1 MNLRAITVNLGGG
14 GPTATKYKTA
24 ADEWAKHVRQEKTL
38 DLLFVQEVHD
48 QDWLDAWSAP
58 DWHDAWSAPDWDVVV
73 GSGPIYKPRSAI
85 IANFPIES
93 FPYPTS
99 DYHGSYVAV
108 AQVKSG
114 AADGWLIA
122 SVHASPTAL
131 SADWVK
137 RWVSCGLERPVPRT
151 GLELWDEC
159 GLLRPEPRTGGYL
172 WHSDLMLESMRSI
185 PAHTPLIIAGD
196 WNEARGWDLD
206 HRGVWG
212 AEFFER
218 VEAAGFVDCAFRE
231 WKAEKPTHGTY
242 QLDHV
247 FASKNVADQV
257 EVHSAPGEKISDHAP
272 IAFEVLLNDN

>member
-24 ADEWAKHVRQEKTL
+24 ADEWAKDVRQDKTL

-48 QDWLDAWSAP
+48 QAWLDAWSAP
-58 DWHDAWSAPDWDVVV
+58 DWHVVV
-73 GSGPIYKPRSAI
+73 GSGPLYKPRSAI

-108 AQVKSG
+108 AKFKCS
-114 AADGWLIA
+114 APNACLFA

-131 SADWVK
+131 KA
-137 RWVSCGLERPVPRT
+137 VSLER
-151 GLELWDEC
+151 WDAC
-159 GLLRPEPRTGGYL
+159 GLLRPEPRTGLEL
-172 WHSDLMLESMRSI
+172 WDSDLVLASMRSL
-185 PAHTPLIIAGD
+185 AERGPLIVAGD
-196 WNEARGWDLD
+196 WNEARYWDSG
-206 HRGVWG
+206 HGG
-212 AEFFER
+212 IAGKEFFEG

-257 EVHSAPGEKISDHAP
+257 KVHSAPGEKISDHAP